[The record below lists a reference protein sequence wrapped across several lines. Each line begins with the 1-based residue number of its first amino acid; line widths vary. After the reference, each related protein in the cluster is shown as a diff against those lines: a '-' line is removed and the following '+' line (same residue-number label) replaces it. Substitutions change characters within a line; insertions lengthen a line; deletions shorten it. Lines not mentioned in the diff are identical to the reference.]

1 MTLMYGLE
9 GYGYEYDADGNF
21 VILTMT
27 DQEEDYSYGDCWHY
41 LTYNF
46 WPQIQIGWV
55 WDPLQNV
62 YSDFNEALENGEP
75 YTWKFMTK
83 EEFDEA
89 NAMYNYDDASPLEQ
103 YYHMIDSIGLENLTV
118 KLNTTYAAPA
128 TVEESEI
135 SALYYTDLNTY
146 LMEMTTGYITGTKSI
161 ETYEEDI
168 QYAYDTLGLAEYV
181 GAMQARVNR
190 YLEAIG
196 HATYEG

>member
-1 MTLMYGLE
+1 
-9 GYGYEYDADGNF
+9 
-21 VILTMT
+21 
-27 DQEEDYSYGDCWHY
+27 
-41 LTYNF
+41 
-46 WPQIQIGWV
+46 
-55 WDPLQNV
+55 
-62 YSDFNEALENGEP
+62 
-75 YTWKFMTK
+75 MTK

-103 YYHMIDSIGLENLTV
+103 YYRMIDSIGLENLTV